1 MRTIIATT
9 VLLATASVLVAQ
21 YPPKDEPARRTML
34 TQDQIQWGAA
44 PPALPQGAQFAVIEG
59 DIKAKGL
66 FTYRLKVPD
75 GYQIKPHPDGSKKVV
90 TMQLYCPADESQR
103 DLGTTLYRASLKGL
117 INVGSYGLEPVKT
130 LPFLPNV
137 GYAFVVLKAYHSLLK
152 MSWHGRPKVHTTS
165 DHPRITLLNTF
176 YVKEGVGF

>member
-66 FTYRLKVPD
+66 FTYRLKVPE
-75 GYQIKPHPDGSKKVV
+75 GYQIKPHFHPV
-90 TMQLYCPADESQR
+90 DEHITIISGTFHMGVG
-103 DLGTTLYRASLKGL
+103 DKFDTGAGTTLPA
-117 INVGSYGLEPVKT
+117 GSY
-130 LPFLPNV
+130 
-137 GYAFVVLKAYHSLLK
+137 VVMPAGTHHFAWSE
-152 MSWHGRPKVHTTS
+152 GETIVQVHAMGPWGVTYVNPA
-165 DHPRITLLNTF
+165 DDPR
-176 YVKEGVGF
+176 EQ